1 MVLVVLDHDG
11 NRLKKGSLEAL
22 TRARD
27 LAQALGGKVAG
38 VLLAEEKAPVEE
50 ARKYVEVLYTATLG
64 PYTAEKWAAGVLKAA
79 EASGAKAVVAPSSR
93 QSRAYLGRVAYALRA
108 GLLEDTLESR
118 VEGGEVHATRYAY
131 LNRVTQ
137 RVKAALPVVLTVKPN
152 TTPLAEPLP
161 GEAEAVAL
169 SVPEVPTVEV
179 LERLQEEKK
188 GVSLTEADVVVAD
201 RLVPGLLLDE
211 LRPEVE
217 LVDAAKI
224 PYGPAR
230 AQEEINRVLVD
241 RALAGK
247 AVVRLKGGDP
257 YVFGRG
263 GEELLACAAAGVPV
277 TVVSGVTSA
286 IAAPAGAGVPV
297 THRAVAHEFTVVSG
311 HVPPDS
317 PASMVRWEH
326 LAGLR
331 GTLAIMMGLKNLGAI
346 SATLVTHGRPADT
359 PAVVVQEGTTG
370 DQRTV
375 RSTLGGVAVDVA
387 AAGLRPPAVV
397 LIGDVVGV
405 LDT

>member
-188 GVSLTEADVVVAD
+188 GVSLTEADVVVVGGGSVKVP
-201 RLVPGLLLDE
+201 RLV
-211 LRPEVE
+211 
-217 LVDAAKI
+217 
-224 PYGPAR
+224 
-230 AQEEINRVLVD
+230 
-241 RALAGK
+241 ALT
-247 AVVRLKGGDP
+247 R
-257 YVFGRG
+257 
-263 GEELLACAAAGVPV
+263 
-277 TVVSGVTSA
+277 
-286 IAAPAGAGVPV
+286 
-297 THRAVAHEFTVVSG
+297 
-311 HVPPDS
+311 
-317 PASMVRWEH
+317 
-326 LAGLR
+326 
-331 GTLAIMMGLKNLGAI
+331 
-346 SATLVTHGRPADT
+346 
-359 PAVVVQEGTTG
+359 
-370 DQRTV
+370 
-375 RSTLGGVAVDVA
+375 
-387 AAGLRPPAVV
+387 
-397 LIGDVVGV
+397 
-405 LDT
+405 

>member
-27 LAQALGGKVAG
+27 LAQALGEKVAG

-118 VEGGEVHATRYAY
+118 VESGEVHATRYAY

-161 GEAEAVAL
+161 GEAEVVAL

-188 GVSLTEADVVVAD
+188 GVSLTEADVVVTGGRGMGSAEAFK
-201 RLVPGLLLDE
+201 LVEELAALLGGAVGAT
-211 LRPEVE
+211 RAV
-217 LVDAAKI
+217 VDAGWR
-224 PYGPAR
+224 PYSEQVGQTGKTVQPSLY
-230 AQEEINRVLVD
+230 I
-241 RALAGK
+241 ALG
-247 AVVRLKGGDP
+247 
-257 YVFGRG
+257 
-263 GEELLACAAAGVPV
+263 
-277 TVVSGVTSA
+277 VSG
-286 IAAPAGAGVPV
+286 
-297 THRAVAHEFTVVSG
+297 AVQ
-311 HVPPDS
+311 
-317 PASMVRWEH
+317 H
-326 LAGLR
+326 LAGMNKSKY
-331 GTLAIMMGLKNLGAI
+331 I
-346 SATLVTHGRPADT
+346 
-359 PAVVVQEGTTG
+359 
-370 DQRTV
+370 
-375 RSTLGGVAVDVA
+375 VAVNKDPEAPIFKHADYGIV
-387 AAGLRPPAVV
+387 
-397 LIGDVVGV
+397 GDVHQV
-405 LDT
+405 LPAMIEAVKKLKD

>member
-27 LAQALGGKVAG
+27 LAQALGEKVAG

-93 QSRAYLGRVAYALRA
+93 QSRAYLGRVARALRA

-118 VEGGEVHATRYAY
+118 VESGEVHATRYAY

-161 GEAEAVAL
+161 GEAEVVAL

-188 GVSLTEADVVVAD
+188 GVSLTEADVVVTGGRGMGSPEAFK
-201 RLVPGLLLDE
+201 LVEELAALLGGAVGAT
-211 LRPEVE
+211 RAV
-217 LVDAAKI
+217 VDAGWR
-224 PYGPAR
+224 PYAEQVGQTGKTVQPSLY
-230 AQEEINRVLVD
+230 I
-241 RALAGK
+241 ALG
-247 AVVRLKGGDP
+247 
-257 YVFGRG
+257 
-263 GEELLACAAAGVPV
+263 
-277 TVVSGVTSA
+277 VSG
-286 IAAPAGAGVPV
+286 
-297 THRAVAHEFTVVSG
+297 AVQ
-311 HVPPDS
+311 
-317 PASMVRWEH
+317 H
-326 LAGLR
+326 LAGMNKSKY
-331 GTLAIMMGLKNLGAI
+331 I
-346 SATLVTHGRPADT
+346 
-359 PAVVVQEGTTG
+359 
-370 DQRTV
+370 
-375 RSTLGGVAVDVA
+375 VAVNKDPEAPIFKHADYGIV
-387 AAGLRPPAVV
+387 
-397 LIGDVVGV
+397 GDVHQV
-405 LDT
+405 LPALIEAVKKLKD

>member
-27 LAQALGGKVAG
+27 LAQALGEKVAG

-118 VEGGEVHATRYAY
+118 VESGEVHATRYAY

-161 GEAEAVAL
+161 GEAEVVAL

-188 GVSLTEADVVVAD
+188 GVSLTEADVVVTGGRGMGSPEAFK
-201 RLVPGLLLDE
+201 LVEELAALLGGAVGAT
-211 LRPEVE
+211 RAV
-217 LVDAAKI
+217 VDAGWR
-224 PYGPAR
+224 PYAEQVGQTGKTVQPSLY
-230 AQEEINRVLVD
+230 I
-241 RALAGK
+241 ALG
-247 AVVRLKGGDP
+247 
-257 YVFGRG
+257 
-263 GEELLACAAAGVPV
+263 
-277 TVVSGVTSA
+277 VSG
-286 IAAPAGAGVPV
+286 
-297 THRAVAHEFTVVSG
+297 AVQ
-311 HVPPDS
+311 
-317 PASMVRWEH
+317 H
-326 LAGLR
+326 LAGMNKSKY
-331 GTLAIMMGLKNLGAI
+331 I
-346 SATLVTHGRPADT
+346 
-359 PAVVVQEGTTG
+359 
-370 DQRTV
+370 
-375 RSTLGGVAVDVA
+375 VAVNKDPEAPIFKHADYGIV
-387 AAGLRPPAVV
+387 
-397 LIGDVVGV
+397 GDVHQV
-405 LDT
+405 LPALIEAVKKLKD

>member
-27 LAQALGGKVAG
+27 LAQALGMKVAG

-118 VEGGEVHATRYAY
+118 VESGEVHATRYAY

-161 GEAEAVAL
+161 GEAEVVAL

-188 GVSLTEADVVVAD
+188 GVSLTEADVVVTGGRGMGSAEAFK
-201 RLVPGLLLDE
+201 LVEELAALLGGAVGAT
-211 LRPEVE
+211 RAV
-217 LVDAAKI
+217 VDAGWR
-224 PYGPAR
+224 PYSEQVGQTGKTVQPSLY
-230 AQEEINRVLVD
+230 I
-241 RALAGK
+241 ALG
-247 AVVRLKGGDP
+247 
-257 YVFGRG
+257 
-263 GEELLACAAAGVPV
+263 
-277 TVVSGVTSA
+277 VSG
-286 IAAPAGAGVPV
+286 
-297 THRAVAHEFTVVSG
+297 AVQ
-311 HVPPDS
+311 
-317 PASMVRWEH
+317 H
-326 LAGLR
+326 LAGMNKSKY
-331 GTLAIMMGLKNLGAI
+331 I
-346 SATLVTHGRPADT
+346 
-359 PAVVVQEGTTG
+359 
-370 DQRTV
+370 
-375 RSTLGGVAVDVA
+375 VAVNKDPEAPIFKHADYGIV
-387 AAGLRPPAVV
+387 
-397 LIGDVVGV
+397 GDVHQV
-405 LDT
+405 LPAMIEAVKKLKD

>member
-27 LAQALGGKVAG
+27 LAQALGEKVAG

-118 VEGGEVHATRYAY
+118 AEGGEVHATRYAY

-137 RVKAALPVVLTVKPN
+137 KVKAALPVVLTVKPN

-161 GEAEAVAL
+161 GEAEVVAL

-188 GVSLTEADVVVAD
+188 GVSLTEADVVVTGGRGMGSPEAFK
-201 RLVPGLLLDE
+201 LVEELAALLGGAVGAT
-211 LRPEVE
+211 RAV
-217 LVDAAKI
+217 VDAGWR
-224 PYGPAR
+224 PYSEQVGQTGKTVQPSLY
-230 AQEEINRVLVD
+230 I
-241 RALAGK
+241 ALG
-247 AVVRLKGGDP
+247 
-257 YVFGRG
+257 
-263 GEELLACAAAGVPV
+263 
-277 TVVSGVTSA
+277 VSG
-286 IAAPAGAGVPV
+286 
-297 THRAVAHEFTVVSG
+297 AVQ
-311 HVPPDS
+311 
-317 PASMVRWEH
+317 H
-326 LAGLR
+326 LAGMNKSKY
-331 GTLAIMMGLKNLGAI
+331 I
-346 SATLVTHGRPADT
+346 
-359 PAVVVQEGTTG
+359 
-370 DQRTV
+370 
-375 RSTLGGVAVDVA
+375 VAVNKDPEAPIFKHADYGIV
-387 AAGLRPPAVV
+387 
-397 LIGDVVGV
+397 GDVHQV
-405 LDT
+405 LPALIEAVKKLKD